1 MAIAEGNIE
10 QVNDDRS
17 QEQAC
22 SAIDIS
28 AAIAQA
34 VKEALAD
41 MKLGNGGGGGGG
53 ANGNNTNGNGNK
65 QRGPREK
72 WARFDHYCFSKGV
85 NTMCNGSNCNRY
97 CKKDPNNHDPTA
109 TFDNRK
115 GGSEKGV
122 WKWMKWRGPDGR
134 AYDRRGDEGSLSTP
148 PPT

>member
-1 MAIAEGNIE
+1 ME
-10 QVNDDRS
+10 QVNDDQS

-22 SAIDIS
+22 SALDLS

-34 VKEALAD
+34 MKEALAG
-41 MKLGNGGGGGGG
+41 MNLGNGGGGGGGG
-53 ANGNNTNGNGNK
+53 ANGNNTNGNGNE

-72 WARFDHYCFSKGV
+72 WARFNQYCYSKGV

-97 CKKDPNNHDPTA
+97 CKKDRPGNQHDPTA
-109 TFDNRK
+109 TFSDRK

-134 AYDRRGDEGSLSTP
+134 AYDRRGDLTSLSTP